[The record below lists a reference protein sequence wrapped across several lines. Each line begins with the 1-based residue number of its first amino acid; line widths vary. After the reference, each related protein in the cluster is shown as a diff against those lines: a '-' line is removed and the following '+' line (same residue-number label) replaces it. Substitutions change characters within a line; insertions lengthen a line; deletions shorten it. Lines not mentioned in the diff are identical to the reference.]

1 MRKGPYYTEDILV
14 EKMQI
19 QKENGFRIFI
29 TVPKNEGKR

>member
-1 MRKGPYYTEDILV
+1 MKKRVRMLGGTI
-14 EKMQI
+14 QI